1 VALSGKVGSPKMS
14 TPKQTRDS
22 TQTASEKHPT
32 TGSLP
37 VQETYLTV
45 RLWSSDGAGG
55 SVPAPLDSDSPA
67 VSLTTDLIAA
77 SKGASV
83 TSRDG
88 LLLTSFHAVLP
99 AVSTARRLQWAV
111 QGLAESRDWRGTSI
125 AVLIHYAHDLPVQTG
140 QSAVRDALEQ
150 AAPGQILLTESIG
163 KSFDDLPGFPSRTLD
178 SSGLRELLW
187 RAPEAQSTRSFDEEI
202 LTQLLEQQG
211 LQDDIPEEPIAAP
224 VSHRPIESDSEEQSQ
239 SPGFLS
245 IAKSPLGIGIA
256 AAAVLLVAAFFIFH
270 SSSGKSKTAAADS
283 TPAVASNSLSGTNS
297 STGTPPSQP
306 PVDNT
311 RTSTPAAA
319 AASASPPLTAAEKRK
334 QERLQKEQEKQAKL
348 EQTKT
353 VAPPAPAKPAEE
365 KPEKDKAVAHGC
377 DEDAGQ
383 YSRLFD
389 KGRTYYSQGHYGD
402 AVRVLAEVV
411 RCQPG
416 NGVAREW
423 LGRAQHEKESE

>member
-1 VALSGKVGSPKMS
+1 MGTS
-14 TPKQTRDS
+14 KQTRDS
-22 TQTASEKHPT
+22 AQAATEKHPT

-45 RLWSSDGAGG
+45 RLWSSNGAGG

-83 TSRDG
+83 TTRDG

-99 AVSTARRLQWAV
+99 AVSTARRLQWAI

-163 KSFDDLPGFPSRTLD
+163 KSFDDLPGFPSQPLEN
-178 SSGLRELLW
+178 SGLRELLW
-187 RAPEAQSTRSFDEEI
+187 RAPEAQSTRSFDEQI

-211 LQDDIPEEPIAAP
+211 LQDDVPEEPIAAP
-224 VSHRPIESDSEEQSQ
+224 VLDRPIESDDDERTQ
-239 SPGFLS
+239 SPAFLS
-245 IAKSPLGIGIA
+245 MAKSPLGIGIA
-256 AAAVLLVAAFFIFH
+256 AAAVLLVAAFFIYH
-270 SSSGKSKTAAADS
+270 SVSGKSKTAAADA
-283 TPAVASNSLSGTNS
+283 TQTAASNSPSGTNS
-297 STGTPPSQP
+297 STGTPSTQP
-306 PVDNT
+306 TADT
-311 RTSTPAAA
+311 GKTSTS
-319 AASASPPLTAAEKRK
+319 SAPTTPVSPPLTAAEKRK
-334 QERLQKEQEKQAKL
+334 QERLQKDQEKKAKL
-348 EQTKT
+348 EQAKAA
-353 VAPPAPAKPAEE
+353 VPPTSAKAAEE

-402 AVRVLAEVV
+402 AVRVLSEVV

-416 NGVAREW
+416 NGSARDA
-423 LGRAQHEKESE
+423 LQRAQHAKESE

>member
-22 TQTASEKHPT
+22 TQTATEKHPT

-55 SVPAPLDSDSPA
+55 SVPAPLGSDSPA
-67 VSLTTDLIAA
+67 VSLTTDLIVA

-99 AVSTARRLQWAV
+99 AVSTARRLQWAI

-140 QSAVRDALEQ
+140 HAAVRDALEQ

-178 SSGLRELLW
+178 NSGLRELLW
-187 RAPEAQSTRSFDEEI
+187 RAPEVQSTRSFDEQL
-202 LTQLLEQQG
+202 LTQLFEQQG
-211 LQDDIPEEPIAAP
+211 LQDDVPEETIVIP
-224 VSHRPIESDSEEQSQ
+224 VSDRPVESDDEEQSQ

-245 IAKSPLGIGIA
+245 MAKSPLGIGIA
-256 AAAVLLVAAFFIFH
+256 AAAVLLVAAFFIYH
-270 SSSGKSKTAAADS
+270 SASGKSKTAAADA
-283 TPAVASNSLSGTNS
+283 TLAPTSNSLSGTNS
-297 STGTPPSQP
+297 STATPPSQP
-306 PVDNT
+306 STD
-311 RTSTPAAA
+311 TSKTS
-319 AASASPPLTAAEKRK
+319 ASPTTTSPPLTAAEKRK
-334 QERLQKEQEKQAKL
+334 QERLEKEQEKKAKL
-348 EQTKT
+348 EQAKT
-353 VAPPAPAKPAEE
+353 VVPPIPAKPAEE
-365 KPEKDKAVAHGC
+365 KDKDVKVAHGC

-383 YSRLFD
+383 YSRLLD
-389 KGRTYYSQGHYGD
+389 KGKTYYSQGHYSD

-411 RCQPG
+411 KCQPG